1 MKKSN
6 EVPFPKA
13 LAARRSLPKADAT
26 FAPVISQVGKISI
39 TLDPKESVFQ
49 SLAVSIIYQQLHGKA
64 ASAITARFKALY
76 PRCRSFPN
84 PKRVLETSLPA
95 LRSTGLSEAK
105 ARAILDLARK
115 VIDKTLPDRE
125 RAEAL
130 SDEELI
136 EALTSVKGVGPW
148 TAQMLLIFTL
158 GRTDVLPTG
167 DYGVRKGFALLQGMK
182 RLPTPTELARHGERW
197 KPYRSAAAWYLWRV
211 LEMEEYQGVRI
222 ES

>member
-6 EVPFPKA
+6 ELPFPKA
-13 LAARRSLPKADAT
+13 LAARRGLPKADPA
-26 FAPVISQVGKISI
+26 FGPVISHAGRITI
-39 TLDPKESVFQ
+39 TLNPKESVFQ

-64 ASAITARFKALY
+64 ASAITARFQALF
-76 PRCRSFPN
+76 PRCRTFPK
-84 PKRVLETSLPA
+84 PKQVLETSIPV

-105 ARAILDLARK
+105 ARAILDLAKK
-115 VIDKTLPDRE
+115 VTDRTLPDRK

-136 EALTSVKGVGPW
+136 EALTQVKGVGPW
-148 TAQMLLIFTL
+148 TAQMLMIFTL
-158 GRTDVLPTG
+158 GRTDVLPTA

-182 RLPTPTELARHGERW
+182 RLPTPKELALHGERW

-211 LEMEEYQGVRI
+211 LEMEEYRGIRI
-222 ES
+222 KS